1 MRKFDQITTEN
12 TNLKKEILE
21 LKDQV
26 KGFKAEEVKTAA
38 ASKTTKSNRSQAKEE
53 SDMDDMRA
61 LQIAL
66 HYEEQERR

>member
-38 ASKTTKSNRSQAKEE
+38 ASKTKSNRSQAKEE